1 MQNAIKT
8 CCLFFIVAILA
19 GCSTAPRNTAP
30 PQPIQTS
37 SYGDHD
43 IVRYAMDLV
52 GTPYVY
58 GGRDAESGRDCS
70 GLVSLVYNK
79 AGLPLGGTAAN
90 MAKQGRQINKSELAP
105 GDLVFFNTLG
115 RAYSHVGIYIG
126 EGKFIHAPRPGAHV
140 RVSQLDNPY
149 FSKRFNAARTYQPTL
164 LASNTATRQTNNT
177 GDMTIDEKIE
187 QLMAK

>member
-1 MQNAIKT
+1 MRNAIKT

-19 GCSTAPRNTAP
+19 GCSTAPRYTAP
-30 PQPIQTS
+30 PQPIQS
-37 SYGDHD
+37 GNAGDND

-58 GGRDAESGRDCS
+58 GGKNPESGLDCS

-79 AGLPLGGTAAN
+79 AGLPLDGTAAH
-90 MAKQGRQINKSELAP
+90 MAKQGKHINKSELAP

-126 EGKFIHAPRPGAHV
+126 GGRFIHAPRPGSHV
-140 RVSQLDNPY
+140 RISQLDNPY
-149 FSKRFNAARTYQPTL
+149 FSKRFDAARTYQTTL
-164 LASNTATRQTNNT
+164 LAANTRQESNT

-187 QLMAK
+187 QLMGR